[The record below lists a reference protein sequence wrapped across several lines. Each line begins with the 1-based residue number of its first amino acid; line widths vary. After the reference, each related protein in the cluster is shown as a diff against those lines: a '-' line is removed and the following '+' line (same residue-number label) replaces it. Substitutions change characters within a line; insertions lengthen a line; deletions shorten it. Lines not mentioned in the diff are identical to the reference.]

1 MSGLW
6 VEISAKGKNY
16 YIVGDVDLEVAM
28 KACNRILATPGQ
40 FVQVNNPGSHFINKD
55 IIDEVRIVHKDGRT
69 YQFQEEE

>member
-28 KACNRILATPGQ
+28 KACNRILAT
-40 FVQVNNPGSHFINKD
+40 QVSLF
-55 IIDEVRIVHKDGRT
+55 R
-69 YQFQEEE
+69 